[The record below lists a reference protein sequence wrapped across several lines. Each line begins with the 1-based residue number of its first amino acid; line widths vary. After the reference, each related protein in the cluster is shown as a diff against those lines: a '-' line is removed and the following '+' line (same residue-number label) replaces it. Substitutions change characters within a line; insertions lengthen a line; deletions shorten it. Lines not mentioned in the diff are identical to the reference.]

1 MTVSFVRIQVLNNFT
16 GVSYESLIVDTQLS
30 VYNVKLA
37 GNSIVFFTREQWL
50 AQKELKRSALSLK
63 SLL

>member
-16 GVSYESLIVDTQLS
+16 GVSYENLIVDTQLS

-50 AQKELKRSALSLK
+50 A
-63 SLL
+63 